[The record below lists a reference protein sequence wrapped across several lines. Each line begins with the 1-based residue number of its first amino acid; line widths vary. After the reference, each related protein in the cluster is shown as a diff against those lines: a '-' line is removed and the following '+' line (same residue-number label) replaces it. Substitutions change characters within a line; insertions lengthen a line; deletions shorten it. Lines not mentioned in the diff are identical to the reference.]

1 MQVRMVKMFKQ
12 GVEIEKRLLNDRYT
26 QTHRG
31 KLVIIDATDQGRH
44 RPVKVARL
52 LGAYGAVCELYDVQ
66 VVWASD
72 GRITFTGDERVA
84 NDDGKL
90 VHFKQSWLC
99 LVDTTDN

>member
-1 MQVRMVKMFKQ
+1 M
-12 GVEIEKRLLNDRYT
+12 GS
-26 QTHRG
+26 
-31 KLVIIDATDQGRH
+31 
-44 RPVKVARL
+44 
-52 LGAYGAVCELYDVQ
+52 VCELYDVQ

-99 LVDTTDN
+99 AIDTADD